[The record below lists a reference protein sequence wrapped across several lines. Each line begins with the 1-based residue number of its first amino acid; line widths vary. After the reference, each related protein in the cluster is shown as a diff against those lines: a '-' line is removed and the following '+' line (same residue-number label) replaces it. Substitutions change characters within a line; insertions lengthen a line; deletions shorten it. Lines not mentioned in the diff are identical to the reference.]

1 MQKNFPWAYL
11 CWLFWLRLYWRM
23 ATRFNEYHR
32 CKKPYLRDLL
42 GSVCIQSDCLVQTVC
57 KVQCQLLMFIISN
70 PMRTFAIEALI
81 VETTFLNKKGGFI
94 ETILTQ
100 RVYYHHRPPP
110 LCVSVMC
117 QRNKTRMTP
126 EWFLDKTFYR
136 RICSGWAAES
146 GFILLPCS
154 CHSSCSIISGP
165 LCAAI
170 V

>member
-70 PMRTFAIEALI
+70 PMWTFAIEALI

-110 LCVSVMC
+110 LCQCHLSGKIDRWDFVLQLSWELFCDGKVS
-117 QRNKTRMTP
+117 T
-126 EWFLDKTFYR
+126 E
-136 RICSGWAAES
+136 G
-146 GFILLPCS
+146 ILLPLT
-154 CHSSCSIISGP
+154 P
-165 LCAAI
+165 LCARARLI
-170 V
+170 IRWFC